1 MRRRSSRYVR
11 SAVPIPQ
18 VARFSHT
25 VEIPRAPEE
34 VFPWLLEEDKVPRWT
49 GHLEAYERLDDGAL
63 GAGSRVR
70 QVLEVSGRRIDVE
83 LAVVR
88 YEPPRAAETRFST
101 NGIEVVNAYALEA
114 AGSGTRLTQSVDA
127 KPSGLS
133 ARLLVPIVQPRLE
146 EKLTQDLERLRGEL
160 SG

>member
-1 MRRRSSRYVR
+1 
-11 SAVPIPQ
+11 
-18 VARFSHT
+18 VASFSHT
-25 VEIPRAPEE
+25 VEIPRTPEE

-49 GHLEAYERLDDGAL
+49 SHLERYEALDGAL
-63 GAGSRVR
+63 GTGSRVR

-83 LAVVR
+83 LEVTQ
-88 YEPPRAAETRFST
+88 YDPPRTAETRFST

-114 AGSGTRLTQSVDA
+114 AAGGSRLTQSVDA

-133 ARLLVPIVQPRLE
+133 ARLLVPVVQPRLE
-146 EKLTQDLERLRGEL
+146 EKLTQDLERLRAEL